1 MTINDDDARA
11 ALAAAEAGRQAVAD
25 EVGAPAWYW
34 WGLGVAWI
42 VLGAIADA
50 GIFWLAT
57 VATIAVGAVH
67 AAVFAHVA
75 SGRHRSRGVSVRREV
90 AGERTMLRVWLLL
103 VALIAVGVAF
113 SLVVAHDGAAH
124 PAIIGSVLPA
134 GIVVAGGPSI
144 MRRSARRSAQP

>member
-11 ALAAAEAGRQAVAD
+11 ALAATEAGRQAVAA

-42 VLGAIADA
+42 GLGAIADA
-50 GIFWLAT
+50 DIFWLTT

-113 SLVVAHDGAAH
+113 SLVVARDGAAH

-134 GIVVAGGPSI
+134 AVVVAGGPSI
-144 MRRSARRSAQP
+144 MRRSARRSAQL